1 MSCTRG
7 PSNSQRLA
15 VRPGRESLRGIKGK
29 RAEDAHGDG
38 NSTYPQEPVTPHTQ
52 AIPTSVKKRLA
63 SAVGK
68 VDSKLTAALL
78 LPKRLAQKPDTKEP
92 NSFQVT

>member
-38 NSTYPQEPVTPHTQ
+38 NSTYPQEPVTPH
-52 AIPTSVKKRLA
+52 
-63 SAVGK
+63 
-68 VDSKLTAALL
+68 
-78 LPKRLAQKPDTKEP
+78 
-92 NSFQVT
+92 NSGYSYECEEAPSLSSGESGF